1 MTIGEH
7 VTQFAGLPVIDWEPG
22 TALSANTIP
31 RLSLSYETAE
41 SGQRWVDLFAAL
53 LNDPAAA
60 ALPGLVVGFWDES
73 GASEDPSA
81 SVVEALVNAHQ
92 SLPNL
97 RALFLGDIT
106 SEESEISWIHQSDI
120 SPLFDAYPAL
130 EHLTVRGGNN
140 LRLGRL
146 RHDRLRS
153 LILQSGGLPAGVVR
167 EVAAAE
173 LPSLE
178 HLELWLGVEE
188 YGGTST
194 LADLQPILEGSR
206 FPRLVTLG
214 LRDSEQADEIAA
226 AVATSPLL
234 ERIRVLDLSLG
245 TLGDKGAAALLA
257 SPAVARLEK
266 LDIHHHYCS
275 PETIARLESLGIT
288 VDTSDAQAEDEY
300 GNERY
305 RYAAVT
311 E

>member
-22 TALSANTIP
+22 TALSATTIP
-31 RLSLSYETAE
+31 RLSLSYEAYKE
-41 SGQRWVDLFAAL
+41 GQRWIDLFAAL

-60 ALPGLVVGFWDES
+60 TVPGLVIGPWFVS
-73 GASEDPSA
+73 GYSEDTSA

-97 RALFLGDIT
+97 RALFLGDII
-106 SEESEISWIHQSDI
+106 SEESEISWINQSDI

-130 EHLTVRGGNN
+130 EHLTVRGGND

-167 EVAAAE
+167 EIAAAE

-178 HLELWLGVEE
+178 HLELWLGVAE
-188 YGGTST
+188 YGGDAT
-194 LADLQPILEGSR
+194 LADLQPLLEGSR
-206 FPRLVTLG
+206 FPQLVTLG
-214 LRDSEQADEIAA
+214 LCDSEQADAIAA
-226 AVATSPLL
+226 AVATAPIL

-275 PETIARLESLGIT
+275 PEMVARLESLGIT
-288 VDTSDAQAEDEY
+288 VDASDPQVEDEDD
-300 GNERY
+300 GESY